1 MDLSLIVCTR
11 NRASQLEQALPYFA
25 RLEADF
31 EWELVFV
38 DNGSTDATP
47 QVLAAFA
54 DSCALDVKVFAEP
67 RIGLCAARNSGWRR
81 SSGALIAYTDDDC
94 YPAADFVEKIHLC
107 FAEGN
112 LAFVAGRV
120 LLHDKAD
127 SPITIQESQ
136 QRVVIAP
143 RSFVQPGL
151 LHGANFAFRRK
162 ALELV
167 DGFDERLGAGSRLL
181 CGEDLDVVARV
192 SALGFTGAYDPRP
205 TVSHHHRRAKMEDV
219 RSLLAGYDIGRGAYL
234 AKGLLNPQTRKAF
247 CWPALR
253 RICGNLKRMEFS
265 VLRRELSGA
274 WQYFFDRSASS

>member
-11 NRASQLEQALPYFA
+11 NRARQLEQALPYFA
-25 RLEADF
+25 RLTADF

-54 DSCALDVKVFAEP
+54 NTCALDVKVLFEP
-67 RIGLCAARNSGWRR
+67 AIGQSAARNTGWRHA
-81 SSGALIAYTDDDC
+81 SGALIAYTDDDC
-94 YPAADFVEKIHLC
+94 YPAADFIDQIRIC
-107 FAEGN
+107 FAEGG
-112 LAFVAGRV
+112 LGFLAGRV

-127 SPITIQESQ
+127 YPITIQESQ
-136 QRVVIAP
+136 QRVVIPP

-151 LHGANFAFRRK
+151 LHGANFAFRREL
-162 ALELV
+162 LERV
-167 DGFDERLGAGSRLL
+167 DGFDERLGPGSSLH
-181 CGEDLDVVARV
+181 CADDLDVVARV

-205 TVSHHHRRAKMEDV
+205 VVSHHHRRAKMEDV
-219 RSLLAGYDIGRGAYL
+219 NRLVAGYDIGRGAYF
-234 AKGLLNPQTRKAF
+234 AKGLLNRQTRKAF

-253 RICGNLKRMEFS
+253 KFGGNIWRREFA

-274 WQYFFDRSASS
+274 WQYLSGRRAP